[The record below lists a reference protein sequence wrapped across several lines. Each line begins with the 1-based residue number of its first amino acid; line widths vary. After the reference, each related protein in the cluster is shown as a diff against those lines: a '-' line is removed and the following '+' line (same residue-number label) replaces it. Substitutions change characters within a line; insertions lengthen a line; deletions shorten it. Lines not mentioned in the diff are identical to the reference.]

1 MEMSALSAKN
11 VVNMALHD
19 WKESINMSKR
29 NWRGQGS
36 NLENFSNLEIKK
48 SYKVISLVLCAFIIN
63 EFNEYGD
70 GEMPTVILLKW

>member
-29 NWRGQGS
+29 NRRGQGS

-48 SYKVISLVLCAFIIN
+48 SYKVISLVLCAL
-63 EFNEYGD
+63 YGD